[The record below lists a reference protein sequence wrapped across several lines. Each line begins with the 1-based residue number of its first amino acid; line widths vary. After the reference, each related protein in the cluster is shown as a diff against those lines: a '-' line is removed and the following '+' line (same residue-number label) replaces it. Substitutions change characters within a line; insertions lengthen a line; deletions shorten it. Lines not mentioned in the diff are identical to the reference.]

1 MTPFGEALRRLR
13 AERGISQ
20 KEMARA
26 LGVSPAYLSA
36 LEHGRRGRPGWQ
48 FTQRVVGYLN
58 IIWDDAEHLE
68 RLSHLS
74 DPRVVIDTSSLS
86 SEATLLANHLAEDIR
101 ILDDASIAR
110 LAGVLEEERRRT
122 REQAAGAD
130 RAPGR

>member
-13 AERGISQ
+13 AERGVSQ

-36 LEHGRRGRPGWQ
+36 LEHGQRGRPGWQ

-68 RLSHLS
+68 RLSQLS
-74 DPRVVIDTSSLS
+74 DPKVVVDTSSLS

-101 ILDDASIAR
+101 ILDEAAIAR
-110 LAGVLEEERRRT
+110 LAGVLEEERRRA
-122 REQAAGAD
+122 RGQAGNLEPP
-130 RAPGR
+130 PGR